1 VYALCGCVTIHRLL
15 RLRGPLWLLIFL
27 VALAITLIPTP
38 LLEPRY
44 FTPGVV
50 LAILNSPPVRT
61 VAISFNLGATP
72 LTETYETILRCSKKT
87 VLFRLG

>member
-15 RLRGPLWLLIFL
+15 QLRGPLWVLIFL

-50 LAILNSPPVRT
+50 LAVLNSPPVRPRT
-61 VAISFNLGATP
+61 SFAQ
-72 LTETYETILRCSKKT
+72 
-87 VLFRLG
+87 VL